1 MAVYAV
7 TYIYAE
13 NSTAARNEHRPAH
26 REYLNGLSEQGVN
39 LVSGP
44 FGAQDDP
51 GALLLFRADSAEEVR
66 ALLEKDPFV
75 LEGVVAETVVRE
87 WIAVLGPLAEH
98 LRP

>member
-13 NSTAARNEHRPAH
+13 NSTAARDEHRPAH
-26 REYLNGLSEQGVN
+26 REYLSGLSDQGVN

-44 FGAQDDP
+44 FGAQDAP
-51 GALLLFRADSAEEVR
+51 GALLLFRAGSAEEVG
-66 ALLEKDPFV
+66 ALVEKDPFV
-75 LEGVVAETVVRE
+75 LAGVVADTQIRE
-87 WIAVLGPLAEH
+87 WVAVLGPLAEH